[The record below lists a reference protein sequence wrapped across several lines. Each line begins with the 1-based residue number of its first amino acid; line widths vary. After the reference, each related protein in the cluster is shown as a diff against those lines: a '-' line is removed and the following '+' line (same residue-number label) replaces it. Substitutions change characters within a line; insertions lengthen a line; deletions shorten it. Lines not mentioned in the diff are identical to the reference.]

1 MLSSFCLVSLAISEL
16 ININKVNYTEYTD
29 LCSSNPSGISVH
41 VWLAETG
48 HVSCSTIRCFC
59 SRPIGENRSRT
70 LYCKVYYSSNP
81 SSICVH
87 AWLTRTSHVHCS
99 AGHSTLQTHEVFLFT
114 PDRLQFVTYT
124 VLQSMTHFKPIR
136 YLIGYSR
143 SRSLQYRV
151 LYCLNLS
158 GIKILLIPDGVI
170 I

>member
-1 MLSSFCLVSLAISEL
+1 MICALQTHQVYLFTSDWLKQVMLVVVQSIVLF
-16 ININKVNYTEYTD
+16 
-29 LCSSNPSGISVH
+29 NP
-41 VWLAETG
+41 
-48 HVSCSTIRCFC
+48 IRCFC

-99 AGHSTLQTHEVFLFT
+99 AGHSTLQTL
-114 PDRLQFVTYT
+114 YT
-124 VLQSMTHFKPIR
+124 VLQSMTLFKPIR

>member
-1 MLSSFCLVSLAISEL
+1 MICALQTHQVYLFTSDWLKQVMLVVVQSIVLF
-16 ININKVNYTEYTD
+16 
-29 LCSSNPSGISVH
+29 NP
-41 VWLAETG
+41 
-48 HVSCSTIRCFC
+48 IRCFC

-124 VLQSMTHFKPIR
+124 VLQSMTLFKPIR

>member
-1 MLSSFCLVSLAISEL
+1 MICALQTHQVYLFTSDWLKQVTLVVVQSIVLFNHHQVFLFTPDRRES
-16 ININKVNYTEYTD
+16 VTYT
-29 LCSSNPSGISVH
+29 LLQS
-41 VWLAETG
+41 
-48 HVSCSTIRCFC
+48 
-59 SRPIGENRSRT
+59 
-70 LYCKVYYSSNP
+70 YSSNL

-87 AWLTRTSHVHCS
+87 AWLTRVGHVHCS
-99 AGHSTLQTHEVFLFT
+99 AGHSTLQTHQVFLLT

-124 VLQSMTHFKPIR
+124 VLQSMTLFKPIR